1 MIAQKNIQPL
11 PTQKKGRLLLLHRS
25 FIYFNPGLF
34 LNSVKF
40 LETRT
45 MTLYLFSHFTY
56 ASTFVCMSN
65 SGWLYFFFLVKG
77 NNSSEDVIHFKFR
90 FWSSLL
96 TKGVKNERE
105 NAYRLLFSRR
115 LPLTRSQSTRA
126 LCWILCATCNGNCP
140 SPSPWSHHT
149 PQIESTKDGSAA
161 AISVVFH
168 LGKNEWYPVP
178 NNSSESSGALN
189 SRQNV
194 SPV

>member
-65 SGWLYFFFLVKG
+65 SSWLYFFVWLKVTIPLKMWFILNLDSGPVCWPRVSKTNVKTLTVFCSHDG
-77 NNSSEDVIHFKFR
+77 CHWLDHSRLRRSAEYYVRRVMGIVLH
-90 FWSSLL
+90 LL
-96 TKGVKNERE
+96 ADPITPH
-105 NAYRLLFSRR
+105 RLSPQRTGQR
-115 LPLTRSQSTRA
+115 LPSQ
-126 LCWILCATCNGNCP
+126 
-140 SPSPWSHHT
+140 
-149 PQIESTKDGSAA
+149 
-161 AISVVFH
+161 
-168 LGKNEWYPVP
+168 
-178 NNSSESSGALN
+178 
-189 SRQNV
+189 
-194 SPV
+194 